1 MPSIARIMIAKR
13 GIVHIMNAKDPTS
26 GAQVVGRIASLLRAL
41 SGCMPE
47 GAGTSELA
55 RQAGI
60 TRPTAHRLLSSL
72 TTQGFVDRDQASGA
86 WLVPLPDD
94 RRPSRV
100 EMIGPS
106 GAVWSSATF

>member
-1 MPSIARIMIAKR
+1 MPSIARFMIAKR

-55 RQAGI
+55 RQAYNMAEFKAEGPTGI
-60 TRPTAHRLLSSL
+60 
-72 TTQGFVDRDQASGA
+72 V
-86 WLVPLPDD
+86 V
-94 RRPSRV
+94 
-100 EMIGPS
+100 
-106 GAVWSSATF
+106 TFGEPIESDA